1 MYDVVEHMS
10 GEHGKNYDCEVL
22 KRDWKAAKK
31 VFKCLKCDFTA
42 PKDSRDAIST
52 EWKLFLDYFKG
63 HLNIVL
69 LLMLGL
75 KRFLKV
81 FFQIDSLAII

>member
-1 MYDVVEHMS
+1 MAGISNILYFQGFKCGFERCWFETPFVYDVVEHMS

-42 PKDSRDAIST
+42 PKDSRDA
-52 EWKLFLDYFKG
+52 LQ
-63 HLNIVL
+63 
-69 LLMLGL
+69 
-75 KRFLKV
+75 
-81 FFQIDSLAII
+81 FQ